1 MENLFFSPW
10 SERENNSCASLS
22 PRAVADSTHMWRSLI
37 FGTRISILLE
47 IELVVNYRM
56 RKFCHLYCLF
66 NVSQAICKYHI
77 RNQQCAKLTSA
88 TRRNNGF
95 FFRKLRAKN
104 WLVYYECHW
113 WQKKRI
119 PKSLFVNQGHVTKL
133 HSLLFCLLKLRMNCS
148 RFWKYSSDNFTP
160 LIV

>member
-10 SERENNSCASLS
+10 SERENNSCASPS

-47 IELVVNYRM
+47 VELVVNYRM

-95 FFRKLRAKN
+95 FFRNLYWAKN
-104 WLVYYECHW
+104 WLVYYKCHW
-113 WQKKRI
+113 WQKSGYRKAS
-119 PKSLFVNQGHVTKL
+119 SLIRAMLQNCIHYCFV
-133 HSLLFCLLKLRMNCS
+133 CLNCGWIVQDFENILAIILRL
-148 RFWKYSSDNFTP
+148 W
-160 LIV
+160 

>member
-10 SERENNSCASLS
+10 SERENNSCASPS

-47 IELVVNYRM
+47 VELVVNYRM

-77 RNQQCAKLTSA
+77 KNQQCAKLTSA

-95 FFRKLRAKN
+95 FFFETFIGLKIGWFIISVIDDKKSGDRKASSLIRAMLQNCIHYCFVCLNCGWIVQDFENILAIILRL
-104 WLVYYECHW
+104 W
-113 WQKKRI
+113 
-119 PKSLFVNQGHVTKL
+119 
-133 HSLLFCLLKLRMNCS
+133 
-148 RFWKYSSDNFTP
+148 
-160 LIV
+160 